1 MRKRKHMFSVEE
13 KKFEEKDTGDFM
25 DLGSNLH
32 IKLFLGTAK
41 YFRKMDK
48 FYHEIP
54 VACFEATIK
63 NSRTLDT
70 DKIKINL
77 EVFNARNKRANRR
90 VS

>member
-13 KKFEEKDTGDFM
+13 KKFEKKETGDFM

-54 VACFEATIK
+54 VACFEATIPF
-63 NSRTLDT
+63 L
-70 DKIKINL
+70 
-77 EVFNARNKRANRR
+77 ARFSGKLADSCKFYRDRKKF
-90 VS
+90 